1 MDKKK
6 EEGKKLALVLAGG
19 GSRGAYQI
27 GVWKAMRQLGLSI
40 DLVTGISSGALNG
53 ALVMQDYFNQAEQL
67 WSTISTPDVIDH
79 DPKSSED
86 FTDYTKNLI
95 SLAVKAFSQGGIKT
109 GPLRRLI
116 DYYLM
121 DQDQL
126 DQLPVKFGLVVTNIE
141 TKEIEEY
148 FVNGRPRQEI
158 CDLLMAS
165 ASLFPLLE
173 KTRIGQEDYIDGGY
187 RNHIPLSLAQSQDPD
202 IIVVVDIFPE
212 KKAELEGRLDNVLLV
227 RPTWPLGDMLI
238 FDWRRSQ
245 RNIKLG
251 YNDFMKA
258 CGHYYGYYYSFYDQG
273 IFLKQNLV
281 KILVAARKQE
291 GSRAQLLLAIL
302 KKARKIQKQ
311 VESKWNWKI
320 GTNNYHLALLEV
332 CGKLFSLP
340 PEPVYTVKG
349 FIQVLVSRIKQVQQM
364 DKDNISQ
371 IYMPNYQL
379 SYQEWLTYFYQR
391 LAPLPDQDRIL
402 TLVEQFKQGDWA
414 LDSLANRLFFQVDPT
429 SFALAVFIYELMENE
444 RNLIQES

>member
-1 MDKKK
+1 MDDKKK
-6 EEGKKLALVLAGG
+6 EKKKLALVLAGG

-40 DLVTGISSGALNG
+40 DLVTGISVGALNG
-53 ALVMQDYFNQAEQL
+53 AFVMQDYFDQAEKM
-67 WSTISTPDVIDH
+67 WSTISTPDVLDH

-95 SLAVKAFSQGGIKT
+95 SLAVKALSQGGIKT
-109 GPLRRLI
+109 DPLRRLI

-126 DQLPVKFGLVVTNIE
+126 DQLPVQFGLVVTNDETIE
-141 TKEIEEY
+141 SEEY
-148 FVNGRPRQEI
+148 FVNNRPRQEI

-165 ASLFPLLE
+165 ASLFPILE
-173 KTRIGQEDYIDGGY
+173 KTRIGQDDYIDGAY

-202 IIVVVDIFPE
+202 LVVVVDIFPE
-212 KKAELEGRLDNVLLV
+212 RKAKLDGRLDNVLLV
-227 RPTWPLGDMLI
+227 KPTWPLGDMLV
-238 FDWRRSQ
+238 FDWRRNQ
-245 RNIKLG
+245 RNIRLG

-281 KILVAARKQE
+281 KILVAARKQK

-302 KKARKIQKQ
+302 KRAKKIQAQ
-311 VESKWNWKI
+311 VESKWDWELKPVNF
-320 GTNNYHLALLEV
+320 HLALLEV

-349 FIQVLVSRIKQVQQM
+349 FIQVLVSRIKQIQQM
-364 DKDNISQ
+364 DKENLSQ
-371 IYMPNYQL
+371 IHMPNYQL
-379 SYQEWLTYFYQR
+379 SFQDWLTYFYQR
-391 LAPLPDQDRIL
+391 LAPLKDQDRVL
-402 TLVEQFKQGDWA
+402 ALVNQFWEGDWA
-414 LDSLANRLFFQVDPT
+414 IDSLASRLFFQVDPT
-429 SFALAVFIYELMENE
+429 SFALAVFIYELIENE
-444 RNLIQES
+444 RNLIQEN